1 MALKFLVFL
10 ESNLMDSKFNQM
22 YFYLFNFSVLVTWSS
37 THLINH
43 SHLSFNHQLLFIPT
57 ISLDHSFRPLQQQQ
71 PPNNSSCWTFT
82 SRKVF
87 FFSPVVYEPV
97 IFQKTKTPIALQPCI
112 WSIVSHPCFRSISSP
127 SLTFHFNP
135 SHPSRLSNI
144 QAIHALPTHLLLRN
158 R

>member
-1 MALKFLVFL
+1 
-10 ESNLMDSKFNQM
+10 MDSKFNQM

-87 FFSPVVYEPV
+87 FFFTSGLWTSNFPKNKNPYSSSTMHLIHCFSSLLQIHLLTLTHFSFQPFSSIPAEQHPSNPCSP
-97 IFQKTKTPIALQPCI
+97 
-112 WSIVSHPCFRSISSP
+112 
-127 SLTFHFNP
+127 NP
-135 SHPSRLSNI
+135 SSLKK
-144 QAIHALPTHLLLRN
+144 QVK
-158 R
+158 